1 MRTFALCASL
11 AAIALADK
19 AEFPADDA
27 MHADCHVT
35 AYFDAQI
42 CDDLYDTVAY
52 VIKNWN
58 TAETSPAGGIYNVKD
73 ETAYDYIWS

>member
-19 AEFPADDA
+19 ADFPADDA

-42 CDDLYDTVAY
+42 CDDLWDAVAY
-52 VIKNWN
+52 VI
-58 TAETSPAGGIYNVKD
+58 
-73 ETAYDYIWS
+73 